1 MFFKNRLLCQGHYFS
16 KLVRLLNFFCF
27 MATKNHSRR
36 ISWRLVIWNTHL
48 YIPNQAMIIMFP
60 SRPYSEVRVRNL
72 YNLRSGIHVRER
84 KKYVWRVKL
93 KSVMGSFF
101 SLFLSRCGYECVS
114 NFHKRGMY
122 NIGVH
127 IDSNSRIVMRKIYW
141 IGMYGFVLD

>member
-1 MFFKNRLLCQGHYFS
+1 MLLLKAFYYQYYSILTRKRDVHDFFRNWLLCQGHYFS

-72 YNLRSGIHVRER
+72 YNLRSGTHVRER

-93 KSVMGSFF
+93 KSVMGAFF
-101 SLFLSRCGYECVS
+101 FFIFEQVRV
-114 NFHKRGMY
+114 R
-122 NIGVH
+122 V
-127 IDSNSRIVMRKIYW
+127 RIK
-141 IGMYGFVLD
+141 FS